1 MNFRAKKLMAVAI
14 FANMI
19 LVTGS
24 VYGGP
29 IGYVQTN
36 LTSDV
41 PGLAP
46 NLDPNLKNP
55 WGMSF
60 GNASPFWVSDQVT
73 NVSTLYNAAGVP
85 QALVVSMPAHAVPP
99 QGPTGQVFTGGLGF
113 TMASGSASIF
123 VFATLAGTIDA
134 WNTGTTAV
142 TQFTAT
148 NGAIYTGL
156 AQTGSLLYAADT
168 KNGKSMCLI
177 TCFRRPR

>member
-1 MNFRAKKLMAVAI
+1 MNFSAKKLMAASI

-41 PGLAP
+41 PGLAA

-60 GNASPFWVSDQVT
+60 GNNSPFWVSDQVT
-73 NVSTLYNAAGVP
+73 NLSTLYNAAGFP
-85 QALVVSMPAHAVPP
+85 QALVVSIPAHAVPP
-99 QGPTGQVFTGGLGF
+99 QGPTGQVFTG
-113 TMASGSASIF
+113 
-123 VFATLAGTIDA
+123 
-134 WNTGTTAV
+134 
-142 TQFTAT
+142 
-148 NGAIYTGL
+148 
-156 AQTGSLLYAADT
+156 
-168 KNGKSMCLI
+168 
-177 TCFRRPR
+177 